1 MEMTNAVPKGAN
13 GFTLVE
19 VLLAM
24 IIIATSA
31 VAVLMWQKTS
41 WSQSSATNKLILAG
55 QVVEKQLEA
64 QRMNIAN
71 NPNANF
77 TAYKTGFDNRDSLVA
92 DQTVTP
98 PIYVRWHAFDT
109 LHDPNGHLITDV
121 LKLNAAAYWVGAKP
135 SDTLFVETRI
145 AKNF

>member
-1 MEMTNAVPKGAN
+1 METTNAVPKGAN

-41 WSQSSATNKLILAG
+41 WSQASTTNKLMVAG
-55 QVVEKQLEA
+55 QVVEKQIEK
-64 QRMNIAN
+64 QRMIIAE
-71 NPNANF
+71 NPVQNF
-77 TAYKTGFDNRDSLVA
+77 PKFKTGFDNVDSVIV
-92 DQTVTP
+92 DTTVTP
-98 PIYVRWHAFDT
+98 MISVRWHAYDT
-109 LHDPNGHLITDV
+109 LHDPNHHLITDV
-121 LKLNAAAYWVGAKP
+121 FQVKLAAYWPGAMS
-135 SDTLFVETRI
+135 SDTLYVEARI